1 MALPTSPELRMEVL
15 KLLQDQNSHNLSEV
29 KETIARRLDVSEN
42 EKKKMSD
49 KRARPIYDH
58 RLVHALSQLRK
69 QGYLSNEGRAVFKIT
84 RAGINE
90 AKKY

>member
-1 MALPTSPELRMEVL
+1 MALPSSTELRMQVL
-15 KLLQDQNSHNLSEV
+15 KLLQDQNSHKLSEV

-42 EKKKMSD
+42 ERKKMSN

-69 QGYLSNEGRAVFKIT
+69 NGLLSNEGRGVLKLT
-84 RAGINE
+84 RAGSNE